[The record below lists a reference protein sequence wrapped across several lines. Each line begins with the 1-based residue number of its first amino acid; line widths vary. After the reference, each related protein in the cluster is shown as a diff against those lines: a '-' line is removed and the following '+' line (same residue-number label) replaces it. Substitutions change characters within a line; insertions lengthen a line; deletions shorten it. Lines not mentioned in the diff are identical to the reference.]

1 MLPQARG
8 VMVPSVTRTQTAPAH
23 DAPAPQMAGR
33 AYLRLVLFGA
43 VIGIPAALV
52 AAGFLGFVHELEGW
66 LWKVLPGEPGQEP
79 AYLVL
84 GLPLAGALIVL
95 LARRLLPGDGGH
107 RPLEGLS
114 ARPTPLSHA
123 PGVALAAIGTLGFGA
138 VLGPE
143 APVIALGSVVGVA
156 MARLARLDERAT
168 TVLGTAGSFS
178 AISALFG
185 GPLVAGMLMVGARW
199 TWARGSSASC
209 CQAWWP
215 PRSAT

>member
-1 MLPQARG
+1 
-8 VMVPSVTRTQTAPAH
+8 
-23 DAPAPQMAGR
+23 MAGR
-33 AYLRLVLFGA
+33 AYLRLVALGA
-43 VIGIPAALV
+43 AHRHPGG
-52 AAGFLGFVHELEGW
+52 AGRRGASSGFVHELEDW

-84 GLPLAGALIVL
+84 GLPVAGALIVL

-114 ARPTPLSHA
+114 TKPTPLSHA
-123 PGVALAAIGTLGFGA
+123 PGVALAAIGTLAFGA

-156 MARLARLDERAT
+156 MARIARLDERGHDGARHRRL
-168 TVLGTAGSFS
+168 VLGD
-178 AISALFG
+178 L
-185 GPLVAGMLMVGARW
+185 GAVRRP
-199 TWARGSSASC
+199 ARGRDADGGGRRWRWGRRCSASC
-209 CQAWWP
+209 CRGWWR